1 MIKMYGYIPAWG
13 LPDVSP
19 YVSKTDLL
27 LRLSGLEHEL
37 VTLPNGDL
45 SATPKGK
52 LPYID
57 DDGIVVSDTI
67 LIAHYLREKY
77 GDKLDANL
85 STEQKAVSVAFEKM
99 LDHAYY
105 WGLVQSRYRRDE
117 DFALYDPIWVKFLSW
132 LPVEQREA
140 PVKDFRER
148 ILGQFFHSGYGRNTE
163 DEVNE
168 LLFEQFDAISDY
180 LGEKPYFHGDEPSS
194 IDAAVYSYLTHAMFV
209 PFPGPICQY
218 GNTKPNL
225 LSYVDRIQKDHYMQ
239 FDNERCVR
247 GPA

>member
-1 MIKMYGYIPAWG
+1 MITMYGYIPAWG

-27 LRLSGLEHEL
+27 LRLSGLQHEL

-57 DDGIVVSDTI
+57 DDGTVVSDTI
-67 LIAHYLREKY
+67 LIAHYLRDTY
-77 GDKLDANL
+77 GDKLDAAL
-85 STEQKAVSVAFEKM
+85 SPEQKAVSVAFEKM
-99 LDHAYY
+99 LDHGFY

-117 DFALYDPIWVKFLSW
+117 DFKLYDPIWVKFLSW

-140 PVKDFRER
+140 PVKEFRER
-148 ILGQFFHSGYGRNTE
+148 ILGQFFHSGMGRNTE
-163 DEVNE
+163 EEVDAII
-168 LLFEQFDAISDY
+168 FDMFDAMSDY
-180 LGEKPYFHGDEPSS
+180 LGDKHYFHGDEPTS
-194 IDAAVYSYLTHAMFV
+194 IDAAVYSNLTHAMFV
-209 PFPGPICQY
+209 PFPGPICKY

-225 LSYVDRIQKDHYMQ
+225 LAYVNRIQKEHYME
-239 FDNERCVR
+239 FDSERCQR
-247 GPA
+247 GPS